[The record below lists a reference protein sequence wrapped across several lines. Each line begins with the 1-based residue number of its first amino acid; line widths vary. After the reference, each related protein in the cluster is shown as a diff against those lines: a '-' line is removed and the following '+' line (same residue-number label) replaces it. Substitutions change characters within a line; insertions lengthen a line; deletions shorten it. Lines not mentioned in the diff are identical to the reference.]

1 MTALD
6 TTADNTPIE
15 ALPRYR
21 VPLRVPLF
29 ATLTGLHLAILQF
42 CYFFTLLINVTSTYV
57 TYMTV
62 VIAWMAGT
70 LAGLW
75 LPIGVTPALV
85 VGVAAYY
92 GVQFLVAS
100 DPLGGLVLP
109 VAALGVA
116 VTGLWAGRF
125 FVVLQ
130 PRFQRADRL
139 FFHENNGF
147 MVGVL
152 GVFVGFTLLGNAF
165 LLWAPLVTLAVLVLF
180 HPWVAR
186 AEPRLVEESAT
197 AAPDLPAAPAA
208 ADPALLLDGGRSA
221 LRRFGWGMIALN
233 ILVPAGIFVQAA
245 VEEVGYWHL
254 FWGENNLITWFSALQ
269 LLLVAGVAWLNA
281 ETAAEARRLHG
292 PEAAAHPWIWWLFA
306 AGFVFLALDE
316 QFRIHEQIR
325 DGLLKP
331 NGWFVGLP
339 HVRDGDVMFF
349 VYLLVGLVLAARLW
363 PELQRYRAA
372 LAMFGTALAVAV
384 AVAAVDALP
393 EAEVARWPWRR
404 FWTSAYEEIGENL
417 AEMFFLLAFL
427 QVLIGRLKAL
437 RTALEARNDHEPV

>member
-1 MTALD
+1 MTATD
-6 TTADNTPIE
+6 TTPID

-62 VIAWMAGT
+62 VIAWMTGT
-70 LAGLW
+70 LIGLW

-85 VGVAAYY
+85 VGVVAYY
-92 GVQFLVAS
+92 AVQLLVAS
-100 DPLGGLVLP
+100 DPLGGLVLQ

-130 PRFQRADRL
+130 PLFQRADRL

-152 GVFVGFTLLGNAF
+152 GVFVGFTLLGKPF
-165 LLWAPLVTLAVLVLF
+165 LLWAPLASLAVLVLF
-180 HPWVAR
+180 YPWVAR
-186 AEPRLVEESAT
+186 AEPQLLEEPAT
-197 AAPDLPAAPAA
+197 AGPDGLTGQAV
-208 ADPALLLDGGRSA
+208 ADPGRLLNGGWRALH
-221 LRRFGWGMIALN
+221 RFGWWMIALN

-245 VEEVGYWHL
+245 VQEVGYWHL
-254 FWGENNLITWFSALQ
+254 FWGEDNLITWFSAMQ

-281 ETAAEARRLHG
+281 ETAAEARRLQG
-292 PEAAAHPWIWWLFA
+292 VEAAAHPWIWWIFT
-306 AGFVFLALDE
+306 AGFIFLALDE
-316 QFRIHEQIR
+316 QFRIHEQVR
-325 DGLLKP
+325 DELLKP
-331 NGWFVGLP
+331 NGWFTHLHHIRP
-339 HVRDGDVMFF
+339 GDVMFYF
-349 VYLLVGLVLAARLW
+349 YFIVGVVLAVRLW
-363 PELQRYRAA
+363 SELRRFSGALALFGAA
-372 LAMFGTALAVAV
+372 LVVAGAVIV
-384 AVAAVDALP
+384 VDALP
-393 EAEVARWPWRR
+393 ESEVAHWPWPR
-404 FWTSAYEEIGENL
+404 FWSSAYEEIGENL

-427 QVLIGRLKAL
+427 KVLTGRLKGMQQF
-437 RTALEARNDHEPV
+437 LEARDDHEPA